1 MEKRLEY
8 PANYAVLTSEEMTY
22 TDGGVSAGGV
32 VTTVATVIGL
42 GVLAS
47 TYVWGVQQ
55 SRAWLQNSSNRS
67 GNLFTILGRATD
79 DLIADMKVSPSN
91 MLRDAVSAATMVALL
106 PVTALLLII
115 K

>member
-8 PANYAVLTSEEMTY
+8 PANYTVLTSEEMTY
-22 TDGGVSAGGV
+22 TDGGVSVSGV
-32 VTTVATVIGL
+32 VTTVATAIGL

-47 TYVWGVQQ
+47 AYLWGVQQ
-55 SRAWLQNSSNRS
+55 SRAWLQDSSNRT

-79 DLIADMKVSPSN
+79 DLISDMKVSPSN
-91 MLRDAVSAATMVALL
+91 ALRDAVSTATMVVLL
-106 PVTALLLII
+106 PVTALLLFI